1 MAWGCM
7 ALSGTGPLNFTDD
20 LMYDDSSRMNLE
32 GYKTILPTNI
42 QENGTRFVGKCF
54 ILHQDND
61 PKHPASSVKELFWAA
76 MWAFNCKTGLA
87 LHWKKCF
94 YWGHYVKRSDVWHF
108 SNIGIGRYVFLF
120 GWCVRGGTFILTA
133 LRTAPEHTA
142 LTFSLLFA
150 VIIQSNS
157 DISLSNNQIEM
168 LNNGIKMY
176 AKKVL

>member
-1 MAWGCM
+1 
-7 ALSGTGPLNFTDD
+7 
-20 LMYDDSSRMNLE
+20 
-32 GYKTILPTNI
+32 
-42 QENGTRFVGKCF
+42 
-54 ILHQDND
+54 
-61 PKHPASSVKELFWAA
+61 
-76 MWAFNCKTGLA
+76 MWSEVMCGQVWLLVVNQYIAKA
-87 LHWKKCF
+87 DI
-94 YWGHYVKRSDVWHF
+94 SADIWHF